1 MANHPL
7 PENWDDPSMR
17 LSVVDLSNLVEGVV
31 GPPRDRSIEPV
42 QEFIQHLS
50 PRLVSLRW
58 VAGKKR
64 EAFAPALFLFGWRRR
79 SAIADVPSLLPADGW
94 SVASLIPSTDRLR
107 RHFGATWDPT
117 TLPDSWPKI
126 LYEAIDDVANA
137 LWHLRGGMT
146 VSAALIARSLLERW
160 TMNVAHE
167 FGLQRYEGE
176 DDAAYIS
183 RTWASYPQLG
193 VAEGVGEWWSWLSE
207 LLHGRQ
213 GAVAP
218 EGAVTHAIALAD
230 ADNVDL
236 HVSIARVLELTMRQI
251 RGGLSVLAE
260 ADGLTETIPIFQCRA
275 PKFAPA
281 REPFSLTS
289 AFLPLDY
296 YETYR
301 VRSEQWSQLAAIYR
315 TNVEDDSWKLTTGFN
330 AVMTCEALLERRG
343 RAVERARFA
352 FDEEKTT
359 LGHEFD
365 PGLLASKIFRFI
377 SIAQM
382 ARLLATEAL
391 AHERD
396 ALVVAA
402 QAIDGAAQLWL
413 EDSDYALGCLRV
425 LLEQTARL
433 RVHRLKP
440 ERAERMEQALRTPSS
455 RWISAAGWGRL
466 AVLMRAVNE
475 FAHIGLRT
483 RRSGARR
490 VLQRLQMDGNGPQTS
505 RGDALMSVAYMLA
518 FELHDRLSAEPAVA
532 AAFTET
538 VTLLD
543 ADGHRARLEAYLSKA
558 HAWRDES
565 FGSADFVPADEFLR
579 ETGSE

>member
-193 VAEGVGEWWSWLSE
+193 VAEGSASGGLGFLSCCTGGRE
-207 LLHGRQ
+207 PLRQRVPSRTQLRLRMRTTSISMSLLH
-213 GAVAP
+213 
-218 EGAVTHAIALAD
+218 
-230 ADNVDL
+230 
-236 HVSIARVLELTMRQI
+236 
-251 RGGLSVLAE
+251 
-260 ADGLTETIPIFQCRA
+260 
-275 PKFAPA
+275 
-281 REPFSLTS
+281 
-289 AFLPLDY
+289 
-296 YETYR
+296 
-301 VRSEQWSQLAAIYR
+301 
-315 TNVEDDSWKLTTGFN
+315 
-330 AVMTCEALLERRG
+330 
-343 RAVERARFA
+343 
-352 FDEEKTT
+352 
-359 LGHEFD
+359 
-365 PGLLASKIFRFI
+365 AS
-377 SIAQM
+377 
-382 ARLLATEAL
+382 
-391 AHERD
+391 
-396 ALVVAA
+396 
-402 QAIDGAAQLWL
+402 
-413 EDSDYALGCLRV
+413 
-425 LLEQTARL
+425 
-433 RVHRLKP
+433 
-440 ERAERMEQALRTPSS
+440 
-455 RWISAAGWGRL
+455 
-466 AVLMRAVNE
+466 
-475 FAHIGLRT
+475 
-483 RRSGARR
+483 
-490 VLQRLQMDGNGPQTS
+490 
-505 RGDALMSVAYMLA
+505 
-518 FELHDRLSAEPAVA
+518 
-532 AAFTET
+532 
-538 VTLLD
+538 
-543 ADGHRARLEAYLSKA
+543 
-558 HAWRDES
+558 
-565 FGSADFVPADEFLR
+565 
-579 ETGSE
+579 